1 MLQGV
6 GCAGVVV
13 VVELFVVVVV
23 LVVVVMLVVVIV
35 GVVFLVFVLMVDHF
49 YAVFGQY
56 CDVCGDL
63 PQKDTHFHSFYPT

>member
-13 VVELFVVVVV
+13 VVEVFVGVVV
-23 LVVVVMLVVVIV
+23 LVVVVMLVVSV
-35 GVVFLVFVLMVDHF
+35 GLVFLVFVLMVDHF

-56 CDVCGDL
+56 CDACGDL
-63 PQKDTHFHSFYPT
+63 PQKDTHFHFFYPT